1 MKLLLEYG
9 TIIQTVNQT
18 RVRDFDGDME
28 VVLYG
33 RNNEETV
40 KISDKQ
46 YKYILHKGD
55 IVIPAVNHSNAIIS
69 VIKEDDKYIADN
81 RYIVF
86 RPNDNKYSSY
96 FKIIIEKALEKQR
109 YVNNITIGN
118 RTDLREIEVDKD
130 KLDKF
135 CKISEIIID
144 QDELLDKQYELEK
157 NRINYFKN
165 RINKGEL

>member
-18 RVRDFDGDME
+18 RVRDFDGDIE

-55 IVIPAVNHSNAIIS
+55 IVIPAFNHSNAIIS

-157 NRINYFKN
+157 NRTNYFKN

>member
-18 RVRDFDGDME
+18 RVRDFDGDIE

-55 IVIPAVNHSNAIIS
+55 IVISAINHSNAIIS
-69 VIKEDDKYIADN
+69 VIKEDGKYIADN

-86 RPNDNKYSSY
+86 RPSDSKYSSY
-96 FKIIIEKALEKQR
+96 FKILIEKALEKQR

>member
-18 RVRDFDGDME
+18 RVRDFDGDIE

-46 YKYILHKGD
+46 YKYFLHKGD

-135 CKISEIIID
+135 CKISEIIIN
-144 QDELLDKQYELEK
+144 QDELLDKQYELDK